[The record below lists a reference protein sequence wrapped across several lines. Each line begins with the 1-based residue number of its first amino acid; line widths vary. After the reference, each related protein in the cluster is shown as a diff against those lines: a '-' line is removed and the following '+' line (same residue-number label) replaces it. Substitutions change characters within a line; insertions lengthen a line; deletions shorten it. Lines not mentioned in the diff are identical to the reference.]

1 MFFGGIIHDP
11 GEGGPSLGKR
21 LSGSAEF
28 LGTKTAHRRGPLA
41 ALAARTPEASK
52 PLVVA
57 LTDFSLHNR

>member
-1 MFFGGIIHDP
+1 
-11 GEGGPSLGKR
+11 
-21 LSGSAEF
+21 